1 MIYRSRMDNDQFIE
15 DGMLF
20 LRNKMDTAK
29 LKRELDKITREF
41 LSDYA
46 VDKMEQTLKDNG
58 FDVLWNVGYEGYRI
72 V

>member
-1 MIYRSRMDNDQFIE
+1 MDNDQFIE

-20 LRNKMDTAK
+20 LRNKVDTVK
-29 LKRELDKITREF
+29 LKRELENITSDF

-46 VDKMEQTLKDNG
+46 VDKMERTLKDNG

>member
-1 MIYRSRMDNDQFIE
+1 MDNDQFIE

-20 LRNKMDTAK
+20 LKNKVDTVK
-29 LKRELDKITREF
+29 LKRELDNITSDF

-46 VDKMEQTLKDNG
+46 VDKMERTLKDNG

>member
-20 LRNKMDTAK
+20 LRNKVDTVK
-29 LKRELDKITREF
+29 LKRELDSITSDF

-46 VDKMEQTLKDNG
+46 VDKMERTLKDNG

>member
-1 MIYRSRMDNDQFIE
+1 MDNDQFIE

-20 LRNKMDTAK
+20 LRNKVDTVK
-29 LKRELDKITREF
+29 LKRELDKITKDF

-46 VDKMEQTLKDNG
+46 VDKMERTLKDNG

>member
-1 MIYRSRMDNDQFIE
+1 MDNDQFIE

-20 LRNKMDTAK
+20 LRNKVDTVK
-29 LKRELDKITREF
+29 LKRELDNITSDF

-46 VDKMEQTLKDNG
+46 VDKMERTLKDNG